1 MSQMRSWHAQSGSN
15 HRSSGLFARSRHSDH
30 LAPGNYGAIV
40 SGVSEGTGVGLVE
53 VFEVP

>member
-1 MSQMRSWHAQSGSN
+1 MPNPAQTTAPPGCSQEAAM
-15 HRSSGLFARSRHSDH
+15 LIT
-30 LAPGNYGAIV
+30 LPPGNYGAIV